1 MLDHLDACS
10 LGALLAMYEHSV
22 YAQSVI
28 WGINAFDQ
36 WGVELGKRTASRLA
50 TALRGEQ
57 VSADPIS
64 ADLVRRWQ
72 ARAGD

>member
-1 MLDHLDACS
+1 MLDRLDAHA

-36 WGVELGKRTASRLA
+36 WGVELGKQTAHRLA
-50 TALRGEQ
+50 PALRGEEPA
-57 VSADPIS
+57 ADAIS
-64 ADLVRRWQ
+64 DDLVRRWR
-72 ARAGD
+72 ARAG